1 MAKLYF
7 RYGAMGSSKTAN
19 ALMVRFNYLEKGKKV
34 EFLKPD
40 IENRDG
46 EMIVRSRIGLEA
58 ECKYVSVFLK
68 KFLSSPYELDA
79 IIIDEAH
86 FMKPKE
92 VEKFGYIVDHYDIP
106 VICYGLRTDFQTKLF
121 PGAKRLFELAD
132 MIEQIPTICY
142 CGKKAQV
149 NARISKGKIVTK
161 GEQVMMGG
169 NESYVSL
176 CRKHY
181 YEGID
186 KNKESDLK
194 IDSLFDTIDCR

>member
-68 KFLSSPYELDA
+68 EFLSSPYELDA
-79 IIIDEAH
+79 IIIDEA
-86 FMKPKE
+86 
-92 VEKFGYIVDHYDIP
+92 ISRN
-106 VICYGLRTDFQTKLF
+106 L
-121 PGAKRLFELAD
+121 KRLKNLA
-132 MIEQIPTICY
+132 ILWITTISLSFVMDLEPIFKQSY
-142 CGKKAQV
+142 FLVRKDFL
-149 NARISKGKIVTK
+149 NLRI
-161 GEQVMMGG
+161 
-169 NESYVSL
+169 
-176 CRKHY
+176 
-181 YEGID
+181 
-186 KNKESDLK
+186 
-194 IDSLFDTIDCR
+194 